1 MTKITPFLMFQGHA
15 EKAMN
20 TYISLI
26 EDSERRVWFAMGQ
39 MNKGSVKH
47 GVFSLNRQEFMC
59 IDSPVEHDFTFT
71 PSFSMFLTCD
81 TEAEINRFYQ
91 ELARGREVLMPLG
104 DYGFSQ
110 KFGWIVDQFGV
121 SWQIDLSSSRSK
133 TLEKAFFFFAEKWGP
148 YFHRF

>member
-1 MTKITPFLMFQGHA
+1 MTKVTPFLMFQGHA
-15 EKAMN
+15 EKVMN

-26 EDSERRVWFAMGQ
+26 EDSEMKSLVRYGADEQGK
-39 MNKGSVKH
+39 KGSVKH
-47 GVFSLNRQEFMC
+47 GVFSLKGQEFMC

-81 TEAEINRFYQ
+81 TEAEIDRFYQ
-91 ELARGREVLMPLG
+91 ELARGGEVLMPLG

-110 KFGWIVDQFGV
+110 KFGWIVDQFGI

-133 TLEKAFFFFAEKWGP
+133 KNA
-148 YFHRF
+148 

>member
-1 MTKITPFLMFQGHA
+1 MFNRGFGKKSLVRYGADEQG
-15 EKAMN
+15 E
-20 TYISLI
+20 
-26 EDSERRVWFAMGQ
+26 
-39 MNKGSVKH
+39 KGSVKH